1 LDEEAPDGKPERA
14 RRAGPLSVQA
24 VCETGDIVVEP
35 YQDPSNS
42 VENRVEDL
50 LARLTVEDKAGLM
63 FHDIVAMGPGG
74 QLMGANNSFG
84 RPATDE
90 AIQKKRLNHFNL
102 AGQVNNVRDLVAW
115 HNRVQELALARAR
128 SPSGHSHSASRP

>member
-1 LDEEAPDGKPERA
+1 MLNLPPVSIPATHARVVHSAMANDDYYSRVRRSSGWMKRRRTVSRKGHGKMRA
-14 RRAGPLSVQA
+14 SQLSVET

-63 FHDIVAMGPGG
+63 FHDIVAMEPGG

-84 RPATDE
+84 RPAT
-90 AIQKKRLNHFNL
+90 
-102 AGQVNNVRDLVAW
+102 
-115 HNRVQELALARAR
+115 
-128 SPSGHSHSASRP
+128 